1 MSSSR
6 ARSAIQE
13 SLTKKGFMEKPGGD
27 HFRYVFVLRDGRKTG
42 VFTKM
47 SRGTQYKYLSDNLL
61 AQMARQCKLTKIDF
75 LALVDCPLSREAYEE
90 KLREQHCL

>member
-27 HFRYVFVLRDGRKTG
+27 HFRYVFVSREGQKTG

-47 SRGTQYKYLSDNLL
+47 SRGTQYKFLSENLL
-61 AQMARQCKLTKIDF
+61 SQMARQCKLTKGDF
-75 LALVDCPLSREAYEE
+75 LALIDCSLSRDGYEE
-90 KLREQHCL
+90 KLREQHCV

>member
-47 SRGTQYKYLSDNLL
+47 SGVLSTNISPTTCSHKWQGS
-61 AQMARQCKLTKIDF
+61 A
-75 LALVDCPLSREAYEE
+75 S
-90 KLREQHCL
+90 